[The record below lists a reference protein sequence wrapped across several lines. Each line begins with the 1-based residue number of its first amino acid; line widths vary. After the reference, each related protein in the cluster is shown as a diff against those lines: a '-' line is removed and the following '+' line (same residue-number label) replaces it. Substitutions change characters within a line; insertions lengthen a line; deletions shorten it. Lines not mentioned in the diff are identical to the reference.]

1 MQGGQRAGARD
12 RPAGY
17 CTETDRAR
25 CSGRAIVVHRIR
37 KGVNM
42 KTLPAR
48 TCPVCGGE
56 NEQREACS
64 FCGSPLEQVQPP
76 VSSAGLRFPP
86 DSRGP
91 AAGPASGPGPY
102 PAPPVPGTPASPL
115 HTGQPGE
122 VASRRLA
129 GFWIRVVAYLSD
141 SIVIQ
146 LIIWMLFAVAV
157 LGYSAGSSTSVSV
170 QQMYE
175 LYPTEWGPIAG
186 LDILIKLV
194 YYTLFLGRSGQTPG
208 KMLFGIKVI
217 RTDGGPVTH
226 GQALLRTL
234 GYYINMFTLQIGFLW
249 VAFDPRKQGLHDKIA
264 RTLEIH
270 ERADREKQS
279 AAGQD
284 RVIS

>member
-1 MQGGQRAGARD
+1 MQ
-12 RPAGY
+12 
-17 CTETDRAR
+17 
-25 CSGRAIVVHRIR
+25 
-37 KGVNM
+37 
-42 KTLPAR
+42 TLPAR

-64 FCGSPLEQVQPP
+64 FCGAPLEPVQPP
-76 VSSAGLRFPP
+76 VSSARLRIPAEGQ
-86 DSRGP
+86 GP
-91 AAGPASGPGPY
+91 AEGPAPGPF
-102 PAPPVPGTPASPL
+102 PAPPIPGTPASPL

-122 VASRRLA
+122 TAGRRFA
-129 GFWIRVVAYLSD
+129 GFWIRVFAYLSD

-146 LIIWMLFAVAV
+146 LIIWLLFAVAL

-175 LYPTEWGPIAG
+175 LYPAQWGPIAG

-194 YYTLFLGRSGQTPG
+194 YYTVFLGRSGQTPG
-208 KMLFGIKVI
+208 KMLFRIKVI
-217 RTDGGPVTH
+217 RTDGGPVTY
-226 GQALLRTL
+226 GQALVRTL

-270 ERADREKQS
+270 ERADRK
-279 AAGQD
+279 
-284 RVIS
+284 

>member
-1 MQGGQRAGARD
+1 MQ
-12 RPAGY
+12 
-17 CTETDRAR
+17 
-25 CSGRAIVVHRIR
+25 
-37 KGVNM
+37 
-42 KTLPAR
+42 TLPPR

-64 FCGSPLEQVQPP
+64 FCGSPLEPVQPP
-76 VSSAGLRFPP
+76 VSSAGERVPAE
-86 DSRGP
+86 SRVP
-91 AAGPASGPGPY
+91 AAGLARGPY
-102 PAPPVPGTPASPL
+102 PVPPIPGSPATLL

-122 VASRRLA
+122 AAGRRFA
-129 GFWIRVVAYLSD
+129 GFWIRVFAYLSD

-146 LIIWMLFAVAV
+146 LIIWLLFTVAV
-157 LGYSAGSSTSVSV
+157 LGYSAGSSASVSV

-175 LYPTEWGPIAG
+175 LYQAQWGPIAG

-208 KMLFGIKVI
+208 KKLFGIKVI
-217 RTDGGPVTH
+217 RTDGDPVTH
-226 GQALLRTL
+226 GQALVRTL

-264 RTLEIH
+264 GTLEIH
-270 ERADREKQS
+270 ERADRKRQS

-284 RVIS
+284 RVVS